1 MTDPASHRR
10 PDPVPRPQPERPEFA
25 VRPLRPRD
33 EPARPPVA
41 FRVTLAAWAAV
52 ALVVLGI
59 AAVVALNYD
68 AVRDALET
76 TVSKDSS
83 GATAT
88 EVADTVTVTVL
99 GSAAVAVTLLLVA
112 GVGLSLASARKT
124 LAGIILLIAGL
135 ATAGACMLFW
145 TFTADAG
152 DLAAG
157 ALRWGPLLGAGLAA
171 IATVAAGTAL
181 ARK

>member
-10 PDPVPRPQPERPEFA
+10 PDPVPRPQPQRPEFA

-33 EPARPPVA
+33 EPARPSVA
-41 FRVTLAAWAAV
+41 FRVTLAAWAGV
-52 ALVVLGI
+52 TLVVLGL

-68 AVRDALET
+68 AVRAALET
-76 TVSKDSS
+76 TVSQNSS
-83 GATAT
+83 GATET
-88 EVADTVTVTVL
+88 EIADTVTVTVL
-99 GSAAVAVTLLLVA
+99 GSAAVAVVLLLVA
-112 GVGLSLASARKT
+112 GVGLSLASARKP
-124 LAGIILLIAGL
+124 LAGIILLVAGL
-135 ATAGACMLFW
+135 ATTGACVLFW

-152 DLAAG
+152 DLVAG

-171 IATVAAGTAL
+171 LATVAAGTAL